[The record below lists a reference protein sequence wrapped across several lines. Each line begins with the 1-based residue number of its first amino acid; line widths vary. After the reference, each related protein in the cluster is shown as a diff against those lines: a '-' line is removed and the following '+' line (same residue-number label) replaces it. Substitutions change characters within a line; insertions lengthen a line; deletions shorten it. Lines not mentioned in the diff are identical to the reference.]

1 MNSAILLVCRT
12 VPTALLPTDYE
23 AIDRLIETKDLE
35 QAREL
40 LLAVEPND
48 LSYAVL
54 HIKLALYDGSLEP
67 MLAAQRL
74 VQLMRKEPGLHGAR
88 DLYKTATELTYAQ
101 HESSLSRSHVPPPVK
116 TNEQANPKVAGGRN
130 D

>member
-1 MNSAILLVCRT
+1 MNPVFLLGCDAVT
-12 VPTALLPTDYE
+12 ITLLPTDYE
-23 AIDRLIETKDLE
+23 AIDRLIEAKDME
-35 QAREL
+35 EAREL
-40 LLAVEPND
+40 LFGVEPND

-54 HIKLALYDGSLEP
+54 HVKLALYDGSLEP

-74 VQLMRKEPGLHGAR
+74 VQLMRKDPGLYGAR

-116 TNEQANPKVAGGRN
+116 TNS
-130 D
+130 